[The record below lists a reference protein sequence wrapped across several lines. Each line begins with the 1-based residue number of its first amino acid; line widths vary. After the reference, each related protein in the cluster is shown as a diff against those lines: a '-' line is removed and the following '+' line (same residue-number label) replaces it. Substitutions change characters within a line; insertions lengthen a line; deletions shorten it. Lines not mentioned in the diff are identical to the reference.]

1 MTIIMNYGII
11 SRINNINR
19 VGIRKNLMDQNAE
32 ILKNAISGS
41 LKIIEQDREKEII
54 SRRFGLSGNKETL
67 EQIGEMLSI
76 TRERVRQLEKAIL
89 IRLQISAEENEIPE
103 LAAAEKILVR
113 NLTEMGRVAK
123 LSDLADKIYGRTST
137 ASERTGI
144 YFIATFAKNLTVV
157 EENDKYNAAVGIAEY
172 GDEKTIRGRVDEI
185 VKLIRENKAPM
196 TIDELDNQLN
206 YEHPD
211 HIKAIASISKLLA
224 TLNGVWGLTKWPM
237 VNPKNIRDK
246 IFVILE
252 AKKEPMHFSEIAK
265 EIKDSNFK
273 RKNVT
278 VQAIH
283 NELIK
288 DSRFVLI
295 GRGIYALSS
304 WGYKKGTIAEIITS
318 ILEKSEKPL
327 TREEIVKQVL
337 KTRKVKETTIL
348 LNLQNKKL
356 FKKID
361 KNSYTLA

>member
-1 MTIIMNYGII
+1 
-11 SRINNINR
+11 
-19 VGIRKNLMDQNAE
+19 MDQNAE
-32 ILKNAISGS
+32 ILKNAIDGS

-54 SRRFGLSGNKETL
+54 SRRFGLTGSKETL

-89 IRLQISAEENEIPE
+89 IRLQISAEDGQIKE
-103 LAAAEKILVR
+103 LAAAEKLLIR
-113 NLTEMGRVAK
+113 NLTEMGRVARI
-123 LSDLADKIYGRTST
+123 SDLANKVYGRTATS
-137 ASERTGI
+137 SEKTGI
-144 YFIATFAKNLTVV
+144 YFIATFSKSLTVV
-157 EENDKYNAAVGIAEY
+157 EENDKYNPAIGIAEY
-172 GDEKTIRGRVDEI
+172 GDSKAIRERVDEI
-185 VKLIRENKAPM
+185 VKIIKENKAPM
-196 TIDELDNQLN
+196 TLDELDSKLN

-211 HIKAIASISKLLA
+211 HIKAVASISKLLA
-224 TLNGVWGLTKWPM
+224 TLNSLWGLAKWPA

-252 AKKEPMHFSEIAK
+252 SKKEPMHFSDIAK
-265 EIKDSNFK
+265 EIKESNFK

-278 VQAIH
+278 IQAIH

-304 WGYKKGTIAEIITS
+304 WGYKKGTISEIIKS
-318 ILEKSEKPL
+318 ILEKTEEPL

-337 KTRKVKETTIL
+337 KVRKVKETTIL

-356 FKKID
+356 FKKVD

>member
-1 MTIIMNYGII
+1 MILTG
-11 SRINNINR
+11 
-19 VGIRKNLMDQNAE
+19 VDKRKVLMDQNAE
-32 ILKNAISGS
+32 ILEKAITGS

-89 IRLQISAEENEIPE
+89 IRLQISAEEDQIPE
-103 LAAAEKILVR
+103 LPPAEKILIR

-123 LSDLADKIYGRTST
+123 LNDLADKVYGRATT
-137 ASERTGI
+137 ASERAGI
-144 YFIATFAKNLTVV
+144 YFIATFAKGLAIV
-157 EENDKYNAAVGIAEY
+157 EENDRYNVAVGIAEY
-172 GDEKTIRGRVDEI
+172 GDSKTIRERADEI
-185 VKLIRENKAPM
+185 VKVIKENKQPM
-196 TIDELDNQLN
+196 TLDELDSKLN

-211 HIKAIASISKLLA
+211 HIKAVASISKLLA
-224 TLNGVWGLTKWPM
+224 TLNGVWGLAKWPA

-265 EIKDSNFK
+265 EIRESNFK

-288 DSRFVLI
+288 DPRFVLI

-304 WGYKKGTIAEIITS
+304 WGYKKGTISEIIQS
-318 ILEKSEKPL
+318 ILEKAGEPL
-327 TREEIVKQVL
+327 TREEIVKHVL
-337 KTRKVKETTIL
+337 HVRKVKETTIL
-348 LNLQNKKL
+348 LNLQNKEL
-356 FKKID
+356 FKKVD
-361 KNSYTLA
+361 RNSYTLA

>member
-1 MTIIMNYGII
+1 ME
-11 SRINNINR
+11 
-19 VGIRKNLMDQNAE
+19 QNAK
-32 ILKNAISGS
+32 ILENAISGS
-41 LKIIEQDREKEII
+41 LKVIEQDREREII
-54 SRRFGLSGNKETL
+54 SRRFGLAGNKETL
-67 EQIGEMLSI
+67 EQIGETLSI

-89 IRLQISAEENEIPE
+89 IRLQICAEENQIPE

-123 LSDLADKIYGRTST
+123 LSALADKVYSKDTTNSQKF
-137 ASERTGI
+137 GI
-144 YFIATFAKNLTVV
+144 YFIATFAKSLTVV
-157 EENDKYNAAVGIAEY
+157 EENDRFYAAVGIAEY
-172 GDEKTIRGRVDEI
+172 GDVMQIKERVEEI
-185 VKLIRENKAPM
+185 VEIIRKNKAPM
-196 TIDELDNQLN
+196 TLDELDAKLN

-211 HIKAIASISKLLA
+211 HIRAVASISKQLA
-224 TLNGVWGLTKWPM
+224 TLNGMWGLAKWPS

-252 AKKEPMHFSEIAK
+252 TRKEPMHFSDIAK
-265 EIKDSNFK
+265 EIASSNFK

-288 DSRFVLI
+288 DPRFVLI

-304 WGYKKGTIAEIITS
+304 WGYKKGTISEIITS
-318 ILEKSEKPL
+318 ILEKAGKPL

-337 KTRKVKETTIL
+337 HTRKVKETTIL

-356 FKKID
+356 FKKVD
-361 KNSYTLA
+361 RNLYTNAE